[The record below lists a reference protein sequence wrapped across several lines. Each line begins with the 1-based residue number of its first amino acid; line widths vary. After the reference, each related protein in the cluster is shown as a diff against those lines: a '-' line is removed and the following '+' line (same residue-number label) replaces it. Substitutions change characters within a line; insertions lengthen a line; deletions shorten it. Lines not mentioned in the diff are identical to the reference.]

1 MEETTNIQPPPP
13 PQQQSQVSGLTSICH
28 KLADFIAIML
38 LLAAIQNFV
47 SSAYYSFAG
56 NSDKWF
62 SRFALSLI
70 CFGISGIILKLRK

>member
-1 MEETTNIQPPPP
+1 MEQTTHNK
-13 PQQQSQVSGLTSICH
+13 STSICH
-28 KLADFIAIML
+28 NIADLIALML
-38 LLAAIQNFV
+38 LVAGILNFV

-62 SRFALSLI
+62 TRFALSLI